1 MARILLLATGAAWI
15 LGGMAALA
23 LAALGTEALE
33 RMLPPLVIDTDAL
46 RAAIVAV
53 AVALLLV
60 GAVHTVIVAGL
71 RRGHR
76 LAWTSGILM
85 AALLCATFVAL
96 AAASATSAAADP
108 GRALNYLIGALCAS
122 LGAVAYGLVAARLV
136 AQRRA
141 ESAD

>member
-1 MARILLLATGAAWI
+1 MAGTAGLV
-15 LGGMAALA
+15 

-33 RMLPPLVIDTDAL
+33 RLLPPLAIDTDAL

-60 GAVHTVIVAGL
+60 GAVHLVIVAGL
-71 RRGHR
+71 RRGRR
-76 LAWTSGILM
+76 LAWTVGILM
-85 AALLCATFVAL
+85 AALLCATCIAL

-108 GRALNYLIGALCAS
+108 GRALSYLAGAVGAA
-122 LGAVAYGLVAARLV
+122 LGAVAYGVIAARLV
-136 AQRRA
+136 GQRRV

>member
-1 MARILLLATGAAWI
+1 VARALLLATGATWV
-15 LGGMAALA
+15 LGGTAGLA

-33 RMLPPLVIDTDAL
+33 RMLPPLAIDTDAL

-53 AVALLLV
+53 AIALLLV
-60 GAVHTVIVAGL
+60 GVLHVLIVAGL
-71 RRGHR
+71 RRGRR

-85 AALLCATFVAL
+85 AALLCATLVAL

-108 GRALNYLIGALCAS
+108 GRALSYLAGAVGAS
-122 LGAVAYGLVAARLV
+122 LGAAAYGVIAARLV
-136 AQRRA
+136 GQRRA